1 MSTSRS
7 LGYTRKCR
15 GREKMTFETILIA
28 WGIILLGI
36 AYANKRLKH
45 YNRTAVLDYNPAN
58 PLLHWEQA
66 EIEKEQL

>member
-1 MSTSRS
+1 M
-7 LGYTRKCR
+7 
-15 GREKMTFETILIA
+15 MFEIIFVVWA
-28 WGIILLGI
+28 IILLGI

-45 YNRTAVLDYNPAN
+45 YNRTVVLDYNPSH